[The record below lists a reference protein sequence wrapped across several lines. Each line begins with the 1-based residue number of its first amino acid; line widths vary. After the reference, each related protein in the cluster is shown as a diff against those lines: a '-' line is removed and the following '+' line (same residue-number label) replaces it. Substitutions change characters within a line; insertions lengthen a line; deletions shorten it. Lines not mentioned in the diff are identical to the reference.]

1 MIYCGKGVRIRSFCG
16 QYFSALG
23 LNIEAYSVNLRFSPK
38 TGKHRPEKLWIRT
51 LFTQRFNSKNFS
63 CYYAEHQSS
72 IWTLLFS
79 VHYFREKALSGV
91 FQGPEYTF
99 GGLNLGFMAGLRHFK
114 PAFLATI
121 MLYKNQRTSKI

>member
-38 TGKHRPEKLWIRT
+38 TGKHRPEKLRIRT

-72 IWTLLFS
+72 IWILLFS
-79 VHYFREKALSGV
+79 VHYFREKALSQV
-91 FQGPEYTF
+91 FSRV
-99 GGLNLGFMAGLRHFK
+99 LNTPLEVLIWDSWQVYGISNQL
-114 PAFLATI
+114 FL
-121 MLYKNQRTSKI
+121 QQ